1 MSIAMGIDFG
11 GTKVLAGV
19 VDLDSGEVLATA
31 KKKTDAGDSA
41 DQMMNRLYSVAEEA
55 AEKAKVAVADLRGI
69 GVGLAG
75 QVDTERGVLLGAPNL
90 SQSTVDL
97 PMAALLTRR
106 FEIPANL
113 RNDVQVAAIGE
124 AAFGAGRGH
133 PDFVCVFV
141 GTGIGGAIVHNGAL
155 VSGAAGAAGEIG
167 HMVIHANG
175 RICGC
180 GGRGHLEA
188 YASRTAI
195 TKAVLGELKRGQKSV
210 LSDVLTGVEDTP
222 GGTAIRSGD
231 LAKAVR
237 ADDEL
242 AIDIVPEAGRYL
254 GYGLASV
261 INLLN
266 PPRIILGGGVIEAI
280 ELFFQ
285 VAERTA
291 RRESLATS
299 ARSVT
304 IVPSALGDNAGVV
317 GAAMLNASNAVAS
330 V

>member
-1 MSIAMGIDFG
+1 MNIAMGIDFG

-19 VDLDSGEVLATA
+19 VDLDSGKVLATA

-41 DQMMNRLYSVAEEA
+41 DQMMSRLYDVVEEA
-55 AEKAKVAVADLRGI
+55 AGKAKVAIADLRGI

-97 PMAALLTRR
+97 PMAGLLTRR
-106 FEIPANL
+106 FKIPANL

-133 PDFVCVFV
+133 PDFICVFV

-155 VSGAAGAAGEIG
+155 LSGAAGAAGEIG

-195 TKAVLGELKRGQKSV
+195 TKAVLGELKRGRQSV
-210 LSDVLTGVEDTP
+210 LSEVLAGVEDAP

-231 LAKAVR
+231 LAKAVN
-237 ADDEL
+237 AEDEL
-242 AIDIVPEAGRYL
+242 ALDIVHEAGRYL
-254 GYGLASV
+254 GYGLASA

-266 PPRIILGGGVIEAI
+266 PARIILGGGVIEAVGQ
-280 ELFFQ
+280 LFK

-291 RRESLATS
+291 RREALLTS
-299 ARSVT
+299 AQSVS
-304 IVPSALGDNAGVV
+304 IVPTALGDNSGVV
-317 GAAMLNASNAVAS
+317 GAAMLNASNTVATI
-330 V
+330 